1 MSARCDF
8 PGVLQPEVCETTFSI
23 TPDVDVV
30 VKVVNREPVVLLKPA
45 YEANIQPS
53 SVLLARDTTLA
64 TVTMTV
70 YLELLP
76 SSAAFT
82 LPTDEQISTCASWSA
97 IRNLSEIFGC
107 YTLTISLSKLSFLEC
122 LRRSTM
128 PRPKRGW

>member
-1 MSARCDF
+1 MLGYDF

-23 TPDVDVV
+23 TPDIDVV

-64 TVTMTV
+64 TVTMAV

-82 LPTDEQISTCASWSA
+82 LPTDKQISTLHVVVSHSDSFGE
-97 IRNLSEIFGC
+97 IRMLYHVS
-107 YTLTISLSKLSFLEC
+107 
-122 LRRSTM
+122 
-128 PRPKRGW
+128 

>member
-1 MSARCDF
+1 MLGYDF
-8 PGVLQPEVCETTFSI
+8 PGILQPEVCETTFSI

-76 SSAAFT
+76 SSATFT
-82 LPTDEQISTCASWSA
+82 LPTDEQISTLCVVVSHSESFGE
-97 IRNLSEIFGC
+97 IRMLYPNNKFV
-107 YTLTISLSKLSFLEC
+107 
-122 LRRSTM
+122 
-128 PRPKRGW
+128 

>member
-1 MSARCDF
+1 MLGYDF
-8 PGVLQPEVCETTFSI
+8 PGILQPEVCETTFSI

-82 LPTDEQISTCASWSA
+82 LPTDEQISTLRVAASHSESFGE
-97 IRNLSEIFGC
+97 IRILYPNN
-107 YTLTISLSKLSFLEC
+107 
-122 LRRSTM
+122 
-128 PRPKRGW
+128 

>member
-1 MSARCDF
+1 MLEYDF
-8 PGVLQPEVCETTFSI
+8 PGVLQPEVCATTFSI

-30 VKVVNREPVVLLKPA
+30 VKVVNCEPVVLLKPA

-76 SSAAFT
+76 SSAAFA
-82 LPTDEQISTCASWSA
+82 LPTDEQISTLCVVVSH
-97 IRNLSEIFGC
+97 SESFGEVRML
-107 YTLTISLSKLSFLEC
+107 Y
-122 LRRSTM
+122 
-128 PRPKRGW
+128 PNN

>member
-1 MSARCDF
+1 MLGCDF
-8 PGVLQPEVCETTFSI
+8 PGILQPEVCETTFSI

-82 LPTDEQISTCASWSA
+82 LPTDEQISTLCVVVSHSESFGE
-97 IRNLSEIFGC
+97 IRMLYPNNEFV
-107 YTLTISLSKLSFLEC
+107 
-122 LRRSTM
+122 
-128 PRPKRGW
+128 